1 MSPLLSKALAEIEPF
16 IAERGWIAP
25 ASIALEEADHLIAA
39 TATAWPPPAVNAEPD
54 GAIALEWEAGEH
66 GWLKLS
72 VRGQGEVA
80 HEAVIAGD
88 EFEKV
93 EFWTPAPSA
102 DALPA
107 WAHELLRRL
116 WPCDA

>member
-16 IAERGWIAP
+16 IAERGWSAP
-25 ASIALEEADHLIAA
+25 AAAALEEADHLIAA
-39 TATAWPPPAVNAEPD
+39 TAAAWPQPAVNVEPD
-54 GAIALEWEAGEH
+54 GTIALEWEAGER

-72 VRGQGEVA
+72 VRGQAEVA
-80 HEAVIAGD
+80 HEAVIDSD
-88 EFEKV
+88 EYEKV
-93 EFWTPAPSA
+93 EPWVPAPSVE
-102 DALPA
+102 ALPD